1 MGGIEAV
8 VLRLDHPVHQN
19 HRDARRPGLL
29 KHRLPAGDVQGHE
42 EDVVHLL
49 LDELAD
55 GGDLVL
61 LLLPGV
67 LKEEAVAGLLGEH

>member
-1 MGGIEAV
+1 MGGIQAAV
-8 VLRLDHPVHQN
+8 LDTHHPVHQDDRN
-19 HRDARRPGLL
+19 ARVPGLL
-29 KHRLPAGDVQGHE
+29 EHRVPARLLDGHQ
-42 EDVVHLL
+42 DNIVHLL
-49 LDELAD
+49 LDEPAD